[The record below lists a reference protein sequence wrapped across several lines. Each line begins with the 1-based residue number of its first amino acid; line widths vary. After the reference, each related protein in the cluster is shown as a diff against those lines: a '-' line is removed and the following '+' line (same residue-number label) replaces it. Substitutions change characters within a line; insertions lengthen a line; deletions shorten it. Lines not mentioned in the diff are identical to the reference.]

1 MNPETISIVAASV
14 SAVAALITVY
24 MYRAHG
30 KGFVWTKDPG
40 VKIAYLPDRT
50 LYVEVTLPLF
60 NLGTGN
66 IRFLSLRGK
75 RVHLKNNA
83 IETFSMDM
91 DEAYFPPGVQ
101 IVLFRTPITSPP
113 GSAPAGSP
121 GEFRV
126 VNSKDYQEIPPQDM
140 QADVNRILEE
150 LGEVLVIAE
159 CTYKDGSW
167 FGLGKQTTTIA
178 MAMRGADLNYL
189 STTRRRDLDDLFR

>member
-1 MNPETISIVAASV
+1 MKPELVSIIAAVV
-14 SAVAALITVY
+14 SALAALITVY

-50 LYVEVTLPLF
+50 LHVDIHLPLV

-83 IETFSMDM
+83 IETFSLDM

-101 IVLFRTPITSPP
+101 VLILRTPATSPP
-113 GSAPAGSP
+113 GAAAAGAKS
-121 GEFRV
+121 EFRV
-126 VNSKDYQEIPPQDM
+126 VNPRAYEEIPPQEM
-140 QADVNRILEE
+140 QADVNRQLEE
-150 LGEVLVIAE
+150 IGEVLVIAE

-167 FGLGKQTTTIA
+167 FGLGKRRTTIA
-178 MAMRGADLNYL
+178 MAMKGADLNYL
-189 STTRRRDLDDLFR
+189 STARRRDLDELFR